1 MGIGMM
7 LTASALGLMAVP
19 LAAQTR
25 QAPVSLAIPAQPLA
39 DALAQFA
46 RQAQLQLSVDAALL
60 AGLRSPGATGR
71 MDRAQALDRLLAGT
85 GLDWRLADGVLTLRR
100 RPTQSSTSGDGQPG
114 RLATDSL
121 RVEGDDSPRDV
132 AETRA
137 QRGHDTVF
145 DADFSSGYKDRA
157 EIERYKGVTTSDLLT
172 GMVNVLSG
180 DARNSGAL
188 DPSIRGIQG
197 PGRVPVVIDGT
208 EQALT
213 VWRGYNGAS
222 NRAYVDP
229 NLISGLQV
237 LRGPTDQGNIRS
249 STGGTVVINTL
260 DADDVLRPGHNF
272 GLDMRLE
279 GGNNSTDPRLP
290 TLLTGRDYRTVPGFP
305 QSSPSFALNDPYLRV
320 VPRTGSDNRFFSFG
334 DRAVRVASALRIEGL
349 DLFAAYAFRERGNY
363 FSGTTGADY
372 YQQTSLPSRNLN
384 RIRRMA
390 VGFVPGNEVPNT
402 SSDLESVLLKATW
415 HIADDQYL
423 LVSLRDSVTRYGE
436 IMPSRIP
443 IDTGNVQWPLSKVH
457 ARAYN
462 AEYKWQP
469 DSRWIDLKANLWAT
483 DTRSDTYNSGGM
495 PNFATFANPILI
507 DNARA
512 NAINNRYGFN
522 ASNTVRFGSTFDLT
536 LSGNWQ
542 HEKLGSQDVY
552 NAANFQGWR
561 QFPRAGRREE
571 FLVRLDGEWRPASFL
586 KLNAGLSYAGYWA
599 VDDFARSQI
608 AKGNSNLN
616 SVLYKGFQSYFSVRG
631 TGASIAE
638 QYWRSLLTDMDPQE
652 VNALIAELLPEYLA
666 NPYEVSFEQPGP
678 IWAPDALGRY
688 ARSGNPC
695 LNGTINTI
703 QGNDGRC
710 RLAYLNQTV
719 PITAPRRSAHHW
731 APSLSATIYADEH
744 TRAYARY
751 IETWRFPSMF
761 ESTLGFSASFNP
773 LTPLRPEHARLYE
786 VGLVRDLRS
795 LLRLN
800 REDQRADIKLTFYH
814 NRITD
819 VVERSTTLQF
829 SNVQEQTIAGIE
841 AEARIDTGGFY
852 TQLGAAF
859 MTTNRVCDE
868 SAAALADRKNGSI
881 PNCVKYGFPDGFL
894 LTQATP
900 EQTVNWTMGGRFFD
914 KLLEIGGRLT
924 YYSRYNNPLFQKIA
938 DLPAEQQLDVYSL
951 NVPFSWG
958 EIVTADA
965 YVRYRLNDRFSAE
978 LVGTNLNDRYYA
990 DPLTRSMM
998 PAPGR
1003 TVRLSLTGRF

>member
-1 MGIGMM
+1 MGLALL
-7 LTASALGLMAVP
+7 LTASTFPMSAMPV
-19 LAAQTR
+19 AAQAR
-25 QAPVSLAIPAQPLA
+25 QVTVDVNIPAQSLGN
-39 DALAQFA
+39 ALAQFA
-46 RQAQLQLSVDAALL
+46 QQAHLQLGVDAALV
-60 AGLRSPGATGR
+60 AGLRSGGVVGR
-71 MDRAQALDRLLAGT
+71 MDRAAALDRLLAGS
-85 GLDWRLADGVLTLRR
+85 GLQWRLAGGVLTLQKQPARATATKA
-100 RPTQSSTSGDGQPG
+100 PLVTDALQVDGEDAPH
-114 RLATDSL
+114 
-121 RVEGDDSPRDV
+121 DV
-132 AETRA
+132 AKTRA
-137 QRGHDTVF
+137 ERGHDAVF
-145 DADFSSGYKDRA
+145 DADFASGYKDRA

-172 GMVNVLSG
+172 GLVNVLSG

-260 DADDVLRPGHNF
+260 DADDVLRPGRTF
-272 GLDMRLE
+272 GLDVRLE
-279 GGNNSTDPRLP
+279 GGNNSTAPRLP
-290 TLLTGRDYRTVPGFP
+290 TLLTGRDYRTVPGF
-305 QSSPSFALNDPYLRV
+305 QQNSPSFALNDPSLVV
-320 VPRTGSDNRFFSFG
+320 VPRSRGDNHFFSLG
-334 DRAVRVASALRIEGL
+334 DRAVRVAGALRIEGL
-349 DLFAAYAFRERGNY
+349 DLFGAYAFRERGDY
-363 FSGTTGADY
+363 FSGTSAPGY
-372 YQQTSLPSRNLN
+372 YEQTQLPARNLN

-390 VGFVPGNEVPNT
+390 LAFAPGNEVPNT

-443 IDTGNVQWPLSKVH
+443 IDKGNVQWPLSKVH

-462 AEYKWQP
+462 GEYKWQP

-483 DTRSDTYNSGGM
+483 DTKSDTYNSGGM
-495 PNFATFANPILI
+495 PNFATFADPILV

-512 NAINNRYGFN
+512 NAINNRYGLN
-522 ASNTVRFGSTFDLT
+522 ASNRMRFGSTFDLT

-542 HEKLGSQDVY
+542 HEKLASRDIY
-552 NAANFQGWR
+552 DSARFQGWR

-608 AKGNSNLN
+608 AKGNANLN
-616 SVLYKGFQSYFSVRG
+616 STMFRGYESFFNVSG
-631 TGASIAE
+631 TGADIAKR
-638 QYWRSLLTDMDPQE
+638 YWRSLLTDVDPKE
-652 VNALIAELLPEYLA
+652 VDALIAELLPEYLA
-666 NPYEVSFEQPGP
+666 NPYNISFEEKGP
-678 IWAPDALGRY
+678 TWRPDAQGRY
-688 ARSGNPC
+688 SRAGNPC
-695 LNGTINTI
+695 LNGAINSI
-703 QGNDGRC
+703 AGNDGSC
-710 RLAYLNQTV
+710 RLSDIVETV

-731 APSLSATIYADEH
+731 APSLSATVYADEQ

-761 ESTLGFSASFNP
+761 ESTLGFSSSFNP
-773 LTPLRPEHARLYE
+773 GVPLRPEHARLYE

-795 LLRLN
+795 LLHLTQA
-800 REDQRADIKLTFYH
+800 DQRADLKLTFYRNH
-814 NRITD
+814 ITD
-819 VVERSTTLQF
+819 VVERSTNLQF

-868 SAAALADRKNGSI
+868 SAAALADRKTGSI

-914 KLLEIGGRLT
+914 KRLELGGRLT
-924 YYSRYNNPLFQKIA
+924 YYSRYNNPLFEKIA
-938 DLPAEQQLDVYSL
+938 NLPIEQQLDVYSL

-965 YVRYRLNDRFSAE
+965 YVRYRFDDRFSAE

-990 DPLTRSMM
+990 DPLTRSLM